1 MATQRNARRWARSI
15 RLIFEDVGGEL
26 RLVARQRVNMVPP
39 PSPVI
44 EQGQSGVWAELRTAQ
59 EEPVYQQ
66 ILAHQM
72 APGVEVF
79 SPDPKRSIRRVASSK
94 PKTIVIVVPDTE
106 EARALVIMGP
116 AAEKGRRLTSA
127 EAFRTRS
134 SEIARFDLSD
144 DREKGGRS

>member
-1 MATQRNARRWARSI
+1 MAVQRNARRWARSI

-26 RLVARQRVNMVPP
+26 RLVAKQRVNMVPP
-39 PSPVI
+39 PSPII

-59 EEPVYQQ
+59 DEPVYQQ

-79 SPDPKRSIRRVASSK
+79 SPDPKRSVRRIESSA

-106 EARALVIMGP
+106 EARSLVI
-116 AAEKGRRLTSA
+116 
-127 EAFRTRS
+127 
-134 SEIARFDLSD
+134 
-144 DREKGGRS
+144 